1 MSIIMG
7 VDGGGSKTF
16 TVISDE
22 NGNLLGKGVS
32 GGGGGNYQTVG
43 IDKAVENITASIE
56 AALKSAELDY
66 KDIDFV
72 QYGLAGADRPKDIAI
87 LDSGLKR
94 IPFEKWDLVCDT
106 MEGLRIGSKNYT
118 GVVLVCG
125 TGTNAAGRNR
135 DGKQVQV
142 GGFGYFFGDFAGG
155 GAMAQET
162 FRAAVRSWEQ
172 REQPSVLTEMVPKF
186 FGHKDMEELF
196 NHFLDHDI
204 YHAPNNLALILHEA
218 ADKGDKLAISLME
231 KMGNELGL
239 AASAVIKNL
248 GDLDQPIP
256 IVLTGSIV
264 QKGQNKYLLEALR
277 KTIEADHLKQIE
289 LVIPEM
295 EPVYGAVLLG
305 MDHLGITATDD
316 IYEKFNSY
324 GGYEV

>member
-1 MSIIMG
+1 MPIIMG

-56 AALKSAELDY
+56 AALKSAGLDY

-87 LDSGLKR
+87 IESGLKR
-94 IPFEKWDLVCDT
+94 IPFENWDLVCDT
-106 MEGLRIGSKNYT
+106 MEGLRIGSKNFT

-125 TGTNAAGRNR
+125 TGTNAAGRNNE
-135 DGKQVQV
+135 GKQVQI
-142 GGFGYFFGDFAGG
+142 GGFGYFFGDYAGG
-155 GAMAQET
+155 AAMAQET

-172 REQPSVLTEMVPKF
+172 REQHSVLTEKVSKY
-186 FGHKDMEELF
+186 FGFNNMEEVF
-196 NHFLDHDI
+196 NHFLDNDM
-204 YHAPNNLALILHEA
+204 YHVPNDLALILHEA
-218 ADKGDKLAISLME
+218 ADEGDPLAISLME
-231 KMGNELGL
+231 KMGKELGL

-248 GDLDQPIP
+248 GDLNQPIP

-277 KTIEADHLKQIE
+277 KIVEAEHQKQIE
-289 LVIPEM
+289 LVIPDM
-295 EPVYGAVLLG
+295 EPVYGSVLLG
-305 MDHLGITATDD
+305 MDHLGINATDD

-324 GGYEV
+324 GGYEE